1 MFCILINTASFSINL
16 QNIIICQWAYNQG
29 GEGGGGGADGV
40 KSEGVYKP
48 QFMVVGIGLGRWL
61 CL

>member
-1 MFCILINTASFSINL
+1 M
-16 QNIIICQWAYNQG
+16 
-29 GEGGGGGADGV
+29 GGGGGLVISSIFLLTVRWASNWGKEGVAEGV